1 MGKCFHNTEEV
12 MTLHNHYPLNCLT
25 GYCHF
30 YGVKPPL
37 VHLQHWRRHCKN
49 LHCNGKQGATEKC
62 TPDCL
67 NSVVYDSSIW
77 KYKDKL
83 LRRMK
88 MMKEKIK
95 RLKEMTDGTNNNKSA
110 NRQIHV

>member
-12 MTLHNHYPLNCLT
+12 MTLYNHYPTNCLS
-25 GYCHF
+25 GYCHS

-37 VHLQHWRRHCKN
+37 AHLQHWRRHCKN
-49 LHCNGKQGATEKC
+49 LYCSGKLGATEKC
-62 TPDCL
+62 TPECL
-67 NSVVYDSSIW
+67 NSSVYDSSIW

-88 MMKEKIK
+88 MMKEKMK
-95 RLKEMTDGTNNNKSA
+95 RL
-110 NRQIHV
+110 